1 MDFFVVKFKHLKK
14 LSQGI
19 IIKFVLREDL
29 LSTKIIVIVSLH
41 KLVKKNFLTYS
52 LKCILLTVQR
62 HI

>member
-41 KLVKKNFLTYS
+41 KLVKKKLSN
-52 LKCILLTVQR
+52 LLT
-62 HI
+62 